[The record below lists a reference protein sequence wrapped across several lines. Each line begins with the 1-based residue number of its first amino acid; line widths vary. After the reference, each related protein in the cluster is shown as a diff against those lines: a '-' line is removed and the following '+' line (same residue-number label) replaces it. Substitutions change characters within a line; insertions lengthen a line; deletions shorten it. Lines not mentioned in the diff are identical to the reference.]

1 MPNKNTTVSLALGS
15 GGARGFAHI
24 GVIEVLQREGFTI
37 GSVSGS
43 SMGALV
49 GGIHCAE
56 KLDDFTQW
64 AISLNK
70 METFRLM
77 DFTFSGQ
84 GVVKGQKVMETLKS
98 LLGEIRIE
106 DFAKPYTA
114 VAIDL
119 KTKEEVWL
127 QQGDLYEVIR
137 ASSAIPSFVTPY
149 KLNGRI
155 LVDGGVLNPLPIEP
169 LLSDPND
176 LLVAVNIN
184 AEDPLTSEGGKTL
197 TVQEDEE
204 PDAYMTRMMNNMRG
218 WLNLKKS
225 STVAQENNL
234 GYVGL
239 ISKTFDFM
247 QDRMCL
253 QSIQIHRP
261 DIVVNVPRSVSATL
275 EFYRAKEIIEEGRQ
289 AAEVAIKEWRKKQ
302 EKLEGSIIEKR
313 ESQLG

>member
-1 MPNKNTTVSLALGS
+1 MIGKGRTVSLALGS

-24 GVIEVLQREGFTI
+24 GVIEVLEREGFEI
-37 GSVSGS
+37 RNVSGS

-49 GGIHCAE
+49 GGIHCAGRMS
-56 KLDDFTQW
+56 DFRDW
-64 AISLNK
+64 ALTLNK
-70 METFRLM
+70 LETFRLM

-84 GVVKGQKVMETLKS
+84 GMVKGQKVMETLKA

-106 DFAKPYTA
+106 DFDKMYTA

-119 KTKEEVWL
+119 LSKEEVWL
-127 QQGDLYEVIR
+127 QKGDLYEVIR
-137 ASSAIPSFVTPY
+137 ASSAIPTFVTPY

-169 LLSDPND
+169 LLPNTND

-184 AEDPLTSEGGKTL
+184 AEDPLIKDVDRSNIPK
-197 TVQEDEE
+197 VDEE
-204 PDAYMTRMMNNMRG
+204 PDAYMSRMSNYMRG
-218 WLNLKKS
+218 WLNMKKS
-225 STVAQENNL
+225 TSEAQQNTL

-247 QDRMCL
+247 QDRMCS
-253 QSIQIHRP
+253 QSIQIHSP
-261 DIVVNVPRSVSATL
+261 DIVVKVPRSVSATL

-289 AAEVAIKEWRKKQ
+289 AAELAIARWK
-302 EKLEGSIIEKR
+302 
-313 ESQLG
+313 ESQAKSA

>member
-1 MPNKNTTVSLALGS
+1 MIGKGRTVSLALGS

-24 GVIEVLQREGFTI
+24 GVIEVLEREGFEI
-37 GSVSGS
+37 RNVSGS

-49 GGIHCAE
+49 GGIHCAGRMN
-56 KLDDFTQW
+56 DFRDW
-64 AISLNK
+64 ALTLNK
-70 METFRLM
+70 LETFRLM

-84 GVVKGQKVMETLKS
+84 GMVKGQKVMETLKA

-106 DFAKPYTA
+106 DFDKMYTA

-119 KTKEEVWL
+119 LSKEEVWL
-127 QQGDLYEVIR
+127 QKGDLYEVIR
-137 ASSAIPSFVTPY
+137 ASSAIPTFVTPY

-169 LLSDPND
+169 LLPNTND

-184 AEDPLTSEGGKTL
+184 AEDPLIKDVDRSNIPK
-197 TVQEDEE
+197 VDEE
-204 PDAYMTRMMNNMRG
+204 PDAYMSRMSNYMRG
-218 WLNLKKS
+218 WLNMKKS
-225 STVAQENNL
+225 TSEAQQNTL

-247 QDRMCL
+247 QDRMCS
-253 QSIQIHRP
+253 QSIQIHSP
-261 DIVVNVPRSVSATL
+261 DIVVKVPRSVSATL

-289 AAEVAIKEWRKKQ
+289 AAELAIAKWK
-302 EKLEGSIIEKR
+302 
-313 ESQLG
+313 ESQAKSA

>member
-1 MPNKNTTVSLALGS
+1 MVGKGKTVSLALGS

-24 GVIEVLQREGFTI
+24 GVIEVLEREGFEI
-37 GSVSGS
+37 RSVSGS

-49 GGIHCAE
+49 GGIHCA
-56 KLDDFTQW
+56 KKMNDFKEW
-64 AISLNK
+64 ALTLNK
-70 METFRLM
+70 LETFRLM

-84 GVVKGQKVMETLKS
+84 GMVKGQKVMETIKA
-98 LLGEIRIE
+98 LLGEIRIQ
-106 DFAKPYTA
+106 DFEKMYTA

-119 KTKEEVWL
+119 LTKEEVWL
-127 QQGDLYEVIR
+127 QTGDLYEVIR
-137 ASSAIPSFVTPY
+137 ASSAIPTFVTPY

-169 LLSDPND
+169 LLPNQHD
-176 LLVAVNIN
+176 LLIAVNIN
-184 AEDPLTSEGGKTL
+184 AEDPLIKDIDRSNIPIA
-197 TVQEDEE
+197 DEE
-204 PDAYMTRMMNNMRG
+204 PEAYMTRMSNYMRG

-225 STVAQENNL
+225 VSETQQNNL

-253 QSIQIHRP
+253 QSIQIHEP
-261 DIVVNVPRSVSATL
+261 DIVVKVPRSVGATL

-289 AAEVAIKEWRKKQ
+289 AAEMAISEWSKT
-302 EKLEGSIIEKR
+302 G
-313 ESQLG
+313 

>member
-1 MPNKNTTVSLALGS
+1 MNGKGRTVSLALGS

-24 GVIEVLQREGFTI
+24 GVIEVLEREGFEI
-37 GSVSGS
+37 RNVSGS

-49 GGIHCAE
+49 GGIHCAGRMN
-56 KLDDFTQW
+56 DFRDW
-64 AISLNK
+64 ALTLNK
-70 METFRLM
+70 LETFRLM

-84 GVVKGQKVMETLKS
+84 GMVKGQKVMETLKA

-106 DFAKPYTA
+106 DFDKMYTA

-119 KTKEEVWL
+119 LSKEEVWL
-127 QQGDLYEVIR
+127 QKGDLYEVIR
-137 ASSAIPSFVTPY
+137 ASSAIPTFVTPY

-169 LLSDPND
+169 LLPNTNE

-184 AEDPLTSEGGKTL
+184 AEDPLIKDVDRSNIPK
-197 TVQEDEE
+197 VDEE
-204 PDAYMTRMMNNMRG
+204 PDAYMSRMSNYMRG
-218 WLNLKKS
+218 WLNMKKS
-225 STVAQENNL
+225 TSEAQQNTL

-247 QDRMCL
+247 QDRMCS
-253 QSIQIHRP
+253 QSIQIHSP
-261 DIVVNVPRSVSATL
+261 DIVVKVPRSVSATL

-289 AAEVAIKEWRKKQ
+289 AAELAIAKWK
-302 EKLEGSIIEKR
+302 
-313 ESQLG
+313 ESQAKSA

>member
-1 MPNKNTTVSLALGS
+1 
-15 GGARGFAHI
+15 
-24 GVIEVLQREGFTI
+24 TI

-169 LLSDPND
+169 LL
-176 LLVAVNIN
+176 
-184 AEDPLTSEGGKTL
+184 
-197 TVQEDEE
+197 
-204 PDAYMTRMMNNMRG
+204 
-218 WLNLKKS
+218 
-225 STVAQENNL
+225 
-234 GYVGL
+234 
-239 ISKTFDFM
+239 
-247 QDRMCL
+247 
-253 QSIQIHRP
+253 
-261 DIVVNVPRSVSATL
+261 
-275 EFYRAKEIIEEGRQ
+275 
-289 AAEVAIKEWRKKQ
+289 
-302 EKLEGSIIEKR
+302 
-313 ESQLG
+313 

>member
-1 MPNKNTTVSLALGS
+1 MIGKGRTVSLALGS

-24 GVIEVLQREGFTI
+24 GVIEVLEREGFEI
-37 GSVSGS
+37 RSVSGS

-49 GGIHCAE
+49 GGIHCAGRMN
-56 KLDDFTQW
+56 DFRDW
-64 AISLNK
+64 ALTLNK
-70 METFRLM
+70 LETFRLM

-84 GVVKGQKVMETLKS
+84 GMVKGQKVMETLKA

-106 DFAKPYTA
+106 DFDKMYTA

-119 KTKEEVWL
+119 LSKEEVWL
-127 QQGDLYEVIR
+127 QKGDLYEVIR
-137 ASSAIPSFVTPY
+137 ASSAIPTFVTPY

-169 LLSDPND
+169 LLPNTND

-184 AEDPLTSEGGKTL
+184 AEDPLIKDVDRSNIPK
-197 TVQEDEE
+197 VDEE
-204 PDAYMTRMMNNMRG
+204 PDAYMSRMSNYMRG
-218 WLNLKKS
+218 WLNMKKS
-225 STVAQENNL
+225 TSEAQQNTL

-247 QDRMCL
+247 QDRMCS
-253 QSIQIHRP
+253 QSIQIHSP
-261 DIVVNVPRSVSATL
+261 DIVVKVPRSVSATL

-289 AAEVAIKEWRKKQ
+289 AAELAIARWK
-302 EKLEGSIIEKR
+302 
-313 ESQLG
+313 ESQAKSA

>member
-1 MPNKNTTVSLALGS
+1 MSEEKRTVSLALGS

-24 GVIEVLQREGFTI
+24 GVIEVLKREGFDI
-37 GSVSGS
+37 RSVSGS
-43 SMGALV
+43 SAGALV
-49 GGIHCAE
+49 GGIFCAD
-56 KLDDFTQW
+56 KLEPFKQW
-64 AISLNK
+64 AVELNK
-70 METFRLM
+70 LETFRLM

-84 GVVKGQKVMETLKS
+84 GVVKGAKIMETLRT
-98 LLGEIRIE
+98 LLGEISIE
-106 DFAKPYTA
+106 DFSQAYTA

-119 KTKEEVWL
+119 KTREEVWL
-127 QQGDLYEVIR
+127 QKGDLFEVIR
-137 ASSAIPSFVTPY
+137 ASSAIPSFVQPY

-169 LLSDPND
+169 LMPLKTD

-184 AEDPLTSEGGKTL
+184 AEEPLSKDADKL
-197 TVQEDEE
+197 NIPKDDEE
-204 PDAYMTRMMNNMRG
+204 PDAYMSRMVSNMRS

-225 STVAQENNL
+225 PSETQELNL

-239 ISKTFDFM
+239 LSRTFDFM

-275 EFYRAKEIIEEGRQ
+275 EFYRAQEIIEEGRQ
-289 AAEVAIKEWRKKQ
+289 AAEKAVSEWKARQ
-302 EKLEGSIIEKR
+302 MVGTE
-313 ESQLG
+313 